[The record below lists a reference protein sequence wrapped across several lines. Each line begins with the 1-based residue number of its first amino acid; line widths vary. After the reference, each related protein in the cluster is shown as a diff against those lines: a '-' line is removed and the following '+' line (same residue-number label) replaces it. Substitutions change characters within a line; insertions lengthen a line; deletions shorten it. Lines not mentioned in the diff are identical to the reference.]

1 MVKLSN
7 FCPECG
13 NELISTKAE
22 ICPKCG
28 VRLKINPEKSP
39 IVAALSSLIFTG
51 LGQVYNG
58 NIGRGFLILVGA
70 IIGSFFFV
78 VPGIAVALYGI
89 YDAYTTAKR
98 MNAGEIPY
106 KETNVLHMVLFV
118 VLWVFGVAALFVLAT
133 IVAAFTYGMTG
144 AVY

>member
-1 MVKLSN
+1 MSN

-118 VLWVFGVAALFVLAT
+118 VLWVFGVAALFVLVAT